1 MATTIQVDVKVRKK
15 LQAMGRK
22 GETYNDI
29 IKKLI
34 RASGYDQFI
43 DEQSHIRETEMNWVR
58 LEKGNSAVNWTTEF
72 PSAITV
78 CDSKGIIIEMND
90 RSAKTFEK
98 DGGLKL
104 VGKSVL
110 DCHPPKARGR
120 LNGLLKTGKSN
131 TYTIEKKGK
140 RKLIHQSPWFK
151 NGKLAGLVELSI
163 ELPEKMP
170 HFVRK

>member
-1 MATTIQVDVKVRKK
+1 MK
-15 LQAMGRK
+15 
-22 GETYNDI
+22 YP
-29 IKKLI
+29 
-34 RASGYDQFI
+34 
-43 DEQSHIRETEMNWVR
+43 
-58 LEKGNSAVNWTTEF
+58 SAWQKEF

-90 RSAKTFEK
+90 RSARTFEK

-110 DCHPPKARGR
+110 DCHPPMARTK
-120 LNGLLKTGKSN
+120 LKELLATGKSN
-131 TYTIEKKGK
+131 TYTIEKNGK
-140 RKLIHQSPWFK
+140 RKLIHQSPWFRK
-151 NGKLAGLVELSI
+151 GKLAGMVELSI